1 MQLQNYRYFLHR
13 EVRLKLFK
21 FIKMKKVFLLLSLS
35 IAMFS
40 CTTDNVE
47 GDKTSITATMIQD
60 APRTTAKEIKRGSIY
75 AWVKDITLTATNNE
89 TGHIASELFS
99 LVDNSTAGADAG
111 VFRLDN
117 VAIGVNSIK
126 ATSTTNSVGSV
137 SLTDQA
143 DAPKDILSKCIKAN
157 PYAVYSSPVLTE
169 NIQHTPNNVIKI
181 PMNTDNGRI
190 IGVFSASDAYLL
202 NNYKILV
209 TASIVRADNTVSY
222 LGVKQVTAKNSVQ
235 FYWSNELSVQGAKVT
250 YTIAI
255 VSIKTGAIV
264 NTMYESVAVK
274 ASTSYSCNYVI
285 NTPTN
290 LFKDDNKFDFV
301 FQPWKEETCPTC
313 PGN

>member
-1 MQLQNYRYFLHR
+1 
-13 EVRLKLFK
+13 
-21 FIKMKKVFLLLSLS
+21 MKKVFLLLSLS

-89 TGHIASELFS
+89 TGYVASELFS
-99 LVDNSTAGADAG
+99 LVDNSNAGDDAG

-126 ATSTTNSVGSV
+126 ATSTTNSFGSV
-137 SLTDQA
+137 SFTDQT

-169 NIQHTPNNVIKI
+169 NIQHTPNNVIKV
-181 PMNTDNGRI
+181 PMNTNNGRI
-190 IGVFSASDAYLL
+190 IGVFSASDVYLL
-202 NNYKILV
+202 KNYKIMV
-209 TASIVRADNTVSY
+209 SASIINLDNTVSI
-222 LGVKQVTAKNSVQ
+222 LGTKQVTATNSAQ
-235 FYWSNELSVQGAKVT
+235 FYWSDESSVQGAKVR
-250 YTIAI
+250 YSIAI
-255 VSIKTGAIV
+255 VSIKTGVVI
-264 NTMYESVAVK
+264 NTMHEEVSVK